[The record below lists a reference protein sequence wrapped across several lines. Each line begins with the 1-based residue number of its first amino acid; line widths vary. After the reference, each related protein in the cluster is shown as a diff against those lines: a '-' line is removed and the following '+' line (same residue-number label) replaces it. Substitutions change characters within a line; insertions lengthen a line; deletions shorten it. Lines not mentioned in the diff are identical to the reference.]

1 MIIGVFYDTLIDM
14 SLQFRQA
21 VYDEWELL
29 TTTELTDGNVS
40 SKLGL
45 STDETNEFLAKVYR
59 NNEKMVMRE
68 GGKESIQTLTK
79 AGHKIIILGDRKIT
93 PSIASYLTDKGY
105 ELPHYAWFRS
115 GAKRPLVHAVVGRE
129 PSQVADMVEKTLGT
143 KTSYLMGDA
152 PCLDVN
158 GRFVRVEGWSEFMA
172 ELVRLEKIIQ
182 EHGLDDEEE
191 FFTKSFKGEFL

>member
-21 VYDEWELL
+21 AYDEFGIL
-29 TTTELTDGNVS
+29 TTTELTDANAS

-79 AGHKIIILGDRKIT
+79 SGHKVIILGDRKIT
-93 PSIASYLTDKGY
+93 PSISSYLTDKGY
-105 ELPHYAWFRS
+105 EGVSYAWFRS
-115 GAKRPLVHAVVGRE
+115 GAKKPLVHAVVGRE
-129 PSQVADMVEKTLGT
+129 PSQVADMVEKTMGN

-158 GRFVRVEGWSEFMA
+158 NRLVRVEGWSDFMA
-172 ELVRLEKIIQ
+172 ELVKLEKIVQ
-182 EHGLDDEEE
+182 EHSLDDEEE
-191 FFTKSFKGEFL
+191 FFTKSFKGELL